1 MSDSGIWNQHSPSPG
16 ISKIF
21 FCAVHITGDIKNFI
35 KILISKNQ
43 NCRNLNEIFHIS
55 VDIESIKKLD
65 QILEMPGP
73 GVFLS
78 SLEFYF

>member
-16 ISKIF
+16 ISKISSIF

-35 KILISKNQ
+35 KISISKNQ

-73 GVFLS
+73 GVFCDYS
-78 SLEFYF
+78 